1 MFLFTGSIFF
11 SPFLLIHLPIRRE
24 NKKTKFVMKKILTLV
39 FGAGLVMPAIASA
52 QTLQIF
58 IGVIGDIVGMLV
70 SICSMLALVVF
81 FYGLGVFILNSGDEK
96 KMEEGKSWMVWSI
109 VAVFVLITIWGIIGF
124 LQKTVGNTGD
134 PGKVDIIIPR
144 F

>member
-1 MFLFTGSIFF
+1 
-11 SPFLLIHLPIRRE
+11 
-24 NKKTKFVMKKILTLV
+24 MKKILTLV